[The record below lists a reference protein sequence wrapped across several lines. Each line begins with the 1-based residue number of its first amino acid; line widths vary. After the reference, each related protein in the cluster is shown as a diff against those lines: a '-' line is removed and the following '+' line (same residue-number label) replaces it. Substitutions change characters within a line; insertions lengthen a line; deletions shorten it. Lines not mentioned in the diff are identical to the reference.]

1 MCSKCIVARP
11 AKVPANEASVYR
23 EIEVFFM
30 RLGFLALL
38 SIAPYAIAQTASI
51 APIPPDPL
59 ELVTGQ
65 TQIPASPQQRAAVV
79 TLMGNALANHNLHVR
94 GDNPF
99 DIRVSF
105 NAAASTLYPAGQGTL
120 EESWVSGQHWRW
132 TATMGDYSQL
142 QIGSNS
148 AVYGQNR
155 AVMPMR
161 VQALREALFAP
172 LPGNGSRLTLRSS
185 SVLLNGTPL
194 TCVLTSS
201 GANRQVPANGRQW
214 YENEYCIDP
223 ATSTLRI
230 SSIAPG
236 MYVAYDYANGHRF
249 HDHLLPGK
257 ITITESGSTVLE
269 AQISSVTDADP
280 SNLTIYTPTAQMTAQ
295 GAAPVIE
302 MPERF
307 PRFFAAPAGSPST
320 VQPVIVHATLSQ
332 GGKILEIEALQ
343 SNAYTAAALRM
354 VMQETFGGRPLPAGA
369 SPHLREAFINV
380 QFRPLQN

>member
-1 MCSKCIVARP
+1 
-11 AKVPANEASVYR
+11 
-23 EIEVFFM
+23 M
-30 RLGFLALL
+30 RLRCLALL
-38 SIAPYAIAQTASI
+38 GIAAFAIAQTPSI
-51 APIPPDPL
+51 VPVPPDPL

-65 TQIPASPQQRAAVV
+65 TQVPSGPQQRSALV
-79 TLMGNALANHNLHVR
+79 TLMGNALANHNLHMR

-99 DIRVSF
+99 DIQVSF
-105 NAAASTLYPAGQGTL
+105 NAAASTLYPAGQGRL

-132 TATMGDYSQL
+132 TATLGNYSQL

-148 AVYGQNR
+148 AVYGKNL

-161 VQALREALFAP
+161 VKSLREALFAP
-172 LPGNGSRLTLRSS
+172 LPGDGSRLTLRSA
-185 SVLLNGTPL
+185 SVSLDGTPL
-194 TCVLTSS
+194 TCILTSS
-201 GANRQVPANGRQW
+201 GANQQVPANGRQW

-236 MYVAYDYANGHRF
+236 MYVTYDYANGHKF

-257 ITITESGSTVLE
+257 IAITEGGSTVLE
-269 AQISSVTDADP
+269 AQINSVTDADP

-295 GAAPVIE
+295 GAAPVMEI
-302 MPERF
+302 PERF
-307 PRFFAAPAGSPST
+307 PQFFAAPAGSLT
-320 VQPVIVHATLSQ
+320 AIQPVIVHATLNQQ
-332 GGKILEIEALQ
+332 GRILEIEALQ

-354 VMQETFGGRPLPAGA
+354 VMQQTFAGRPLPAGA

-380 QFRPLQN
+380 QFRPVQN

>member
-1 MCSKCIVARP
+1 
-11 AKVPANEASVYR
+11 
-23 EIEVFFM
+23 M
-30 RLGFLALL
+30 RFSFLAIL
-38 SIAPYAIAQTASI
+38 SFLPLAGQTPSI
-51 APIPPDPL
+51 VPVPSDPL

-65 TQIPASPQQRAAVV
+65 TQIPAGPQQRSALV
-79 TLMGNALANHNLHVR
+79 TLMGNALANHNLHIR
-94 GDNPF
+94 ADNPF

-105 NAAASTLYPAGQGTL
+105 SAAASTLYPAGQGTL

-132 TATMGDYSQL
+132 TASLGNYSQL

-148 AVYGQNR
+148 AVYGQNL

-161 VQALREALFAP
+161 VKALREALFAP
-172 LPGNGSRLTLRSS
+172 LPGNGSRLTLRSA
-185 SVLLNGTPL
+185 SVSLNGTPL
-194 TCVLTSS
+194 TCVLTSA
-201 GANRQVPANGRQW
+201 GANQQTPANGRQW

-236 MYVAYDYANGHRF
+236 MYVVYDYANGHKF

-257 ITITESGSTVLE
+257 ITITESGSVVLE
-269 AQISSVTDADP
+269 AQINSVTDADP
-280 SNLTIYTPTAQMTAQ
+280 SNLTIYTPTAQMMAQ

-307 PRFFAAPAGSPST
+307 PRFFPAPAGSQSA
-320 VQPVIVHATLSQ
+320 VQPIIVHATLNQ
-332 GGKILEIEALQ
+332 QGKILEIEALQ
-343 SNAYTAAALRM
+343 SNPYTAAALQM
-354 VMQETFGGRPLPAGA
+354 VMQETFGGRPVPAGA

-380 QFRPLQN
+380 QFRPVQN